1 MAQWAPQRT
10 DTMDALA
17 AEILHNYG
25 RGRVAVAI
33 DGVDD
38 AGLTSFAD
46 RLSEA
51 LTAAGHPSE
60 RVSRSAGADS
70 VTELTDAVT
79 TFRAGTPAQ
88 QGSAAGTADAILVV
102 DGARVNEPALAGLW
116 NFSVWLDGGSSAA
129 AATPE
134 QERYLREVNPRRIA
148 TAIVDNTDEEH
159 PRRRFA
165 DSC

>member
-1 MAQWAPQRT
+1 MAQWAPERT
-10 DTMDALA
+10 DTMAALA

-25 RGRVAVAI
+25 RGRVVVAI

-38 AGLTSFAD
+38 AGLASFAD

-51 LTAAGHPSE
+51 ITAAGHA
-60 RVSRSAGADS
+60 SARASKTNAPGASATLTDEVGAFRADS
-70 VTELTDAVT
+70 DAAADAV
-79 TFRAGTPAQ
+79 
-88 QGSAAGTADAILVV
+88 LVV
-102 DGARVNEPALAGLW
+102 DGARINAPDLAGLW
-116 NFSVWLDGGSSAA
+116 NYSVWLDGGSAAA

-134 QERYLREVNPRRIA
+134 QERYSREVAPRRVA

>member
-1 MAQWAPQRT
+1 MAQWAPERT
-10 DTMDALA
+10 DTMAALA
-17 AEILHNYG
+17 AEILHNYA
-25 RGRVAVAI
+25 RGRVVVAI

-38 AGLTSFAD
+38 AGQSAFAD

-51 LTAAGHPSE
+51 ITATGHPSQ
-60 RVSRSAGADS
+60 RASKKTGADAAETLAS
-70 VTELTDAVT
+70 EVAS
-79 TFRAGTPAQ
+79 FRA
-88 QGSAAGTADAILVV
+88 SAEPADAILVV
-102 DGARVNEPALAGLW
+102 DGARVNGADLAGLW
-116 NFSVWLDGGSSAA
+116 NFSVWLDGGSVEA

-134 QERYLREVNPRRIA
+134 QERYSREVTPRRIA